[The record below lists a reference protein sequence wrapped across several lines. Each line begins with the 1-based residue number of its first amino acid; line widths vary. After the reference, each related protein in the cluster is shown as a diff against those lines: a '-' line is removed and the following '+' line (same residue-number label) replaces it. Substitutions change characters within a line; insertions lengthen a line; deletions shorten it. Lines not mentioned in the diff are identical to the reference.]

1 MDVARVDGDGH
12 RGRRM
17 REPETI
23 EIEFEGDGGVLA
35 PGEEEGEPFGVRG
48 GLRAHGEGRGGGE
61 GRAETVKLE
70 GVEVEVIGDVLLE
83 GEGRG

>member
-1 MDVARVDGDGH
+1 
-12 RGRRM
+12 M

-23 EIEFEGDGGVLA
+23 EIEFEGDGGVLS

-61 GRAETVKLE
+61 GMAEAVQPGGACTL
-70 GVEVEVIGDVLLE
+70 
-83 GEGRG
+83 RQ